1 MNMIVAAD
9 KNWAIGKDN
18 SLLVVIPADQKTFR
32 NMTLGHPVVMGRK
45 TFESLPGGLPLDL
58 RKNIVLTTNPEFH
71 PKGVTVVHS
80 LKELFEELGEEKD
93 EAFVMGGQSIY
104 EQLLP
109 YCDVVHVT
117 RIDQAYE
124 ADTYFPDL
132 DRKPE
137 WKITAESDEQTY
149 FDLEYTFVRYERKK
163 S

>member
-109 YCDVVHVT
+109 YCDVVLSLIHISEYHFS
-117 RIDQAYE
+117 RLY
-124 ADTYFPDL
+124 
-132 DRKPE
+132 R
-137 WKITAESDEQTY
+137 
-149 FDLEYTFVRYERKK
+149 FDLEHDLSQQIRYSQLVLKSHRKTG
-163 S
+163 SLPGMAE

>member
-80 LKELFEELGEEKD
+80 LKELFE
-93 EAFVMGGQSIY
+93 GGQSIY

-132 DRKPE
+132 DQKPE

>member
-93 EAFVMGGQSIY
+93 ELSSWEARAFTSSFFPIAN
-104 EQLLP
+104 
-109 YCDVVHVT
+109 VVHVT

-132 DRKPE
+132 DQKPE

>member
-80 LKELFEELGEEKD
+80 LKELFEELGEEKTRLSSW
-93 EAFVMGGQSIY
+93 EARAFTSSF
-104 EQLLP
+104 
-109 YCDVVHVT
+109 
-117 RIDQAYE
+117 
-124 ADTYFPDL
+124 FPIAM
-132 DRKPE
+132 
-137 WKITAESDEQTY
+137 W
-149 FDLEYTFVRYERKK
+149 FM
-163 S
+163 

>member
-1 MNMIVAAD
+1 MNMIGAAD
-9 KNWAIGKDN
+9 KNWGIGKDN

-45 TFESLPGGLPLDL
+45 TFESLPGGRPLDL
-58 RKNIVLTTNPEFH
+58 RKNIVL
-71 PKGVTVVHS
+71 TVVHS

-132 DRKPE
+132 DQKPE